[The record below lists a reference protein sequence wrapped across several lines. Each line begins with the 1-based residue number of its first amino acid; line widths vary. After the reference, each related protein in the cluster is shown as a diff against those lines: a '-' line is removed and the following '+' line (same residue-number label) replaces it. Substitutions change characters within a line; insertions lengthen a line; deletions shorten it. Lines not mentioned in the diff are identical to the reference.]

1 MQISS
6 SECLENLL
14 IKFNK
19 GIFMQNWYFLDIYTF
34 VKQLLSSI
42 NILLA
47 GGCQQSMHP
56 DFSSKTQFQH
66 LTHQT

>member
-1 MQISS
+1 
-6 SECLENLL
+6 
-14 IKFNK
+14 
-19 GIFMQNWYFLDIYTF
+19 MQNWYFLDIYTF